1 MNIVDKS
8 EKGMR
13 FAADAIIVQTK
24 QQLASSRKMKA
35 R

>member
-1 MNIVDKS
+1 MYIVDKL

-13 FAADAIIVQTK
+13 FAADAIILPTNQK
-24 QQLASSRKMKA
+24 LASSRKMKA